1 MAKTG
6 TATRAAGGYLKKML
20 GDLIRPAKKRLG
32 DLADGAGDKVRR
44 EVVDGVKKSTDKV
57 NKEVDDTL
65 AKVNP
70 KFKKGESAYTENCTS
85 VVQANELRRRGMDV
99 QAGPLEKHL
108 WSSEGGPGGRSSYD
122 IIKNVWGREMV
133 KGGKDDI
140 VKAFEGYGDGARG
153 VARISWNGGGGHI
166 FSIEN
171 VGGNV
176 RFIDAQ
182 PPGGVR
188 DVSHYFGLGKDTMYA
203 RLDDLPTP
211 DAAKLAPYLEPKP

>member
-6 TATRAAGGYLKKML
+6 AAAKAGGGYLKKLL

-32 DLADGAGDKVRR
+32 EVADGAGDKVRR
-44 EVVDGVKKSTDKV
+44 EVVDGAKKSGDQI
-57 NKEVDDTL
+57 NKEIDDTL

-70 KFKKGESAYTENCTS
+70 KYKKGESAYTENCTS

-140 VKAFEGYGDGARG
+140 IKAFEGYGDGARG

-166 FSIEN
+166 FSVEN
-171 VGGNV
+171 AGGTV
-176 RFIDAQ
+176 RFIDAP
-182 PPGGVR
+182 PPGGAR
-188 DVSHYFGLGKDTMYA
+188 DVARYFDMGSGTRYA

-211 DAAKLAPYLEPKP
+211 DPSKLAPYLEP